1 MQLPKSTILL
11 IYLILS
17 FTGNGQ
23 SISGFVLDESN
34 NPIPFAKVYVKN
46 FTNTGAV
53 TNIEGK
59 YSFAVGEG
67 NYEVMFSSLGFES
80 QTINLTIKGNNDI
93 RQNIYLKEVYNEL
106 ETVEIK
112 GNKNNVGYEIIKK
125 VMAKQQA
132 KNISFSAYSCNVYV
146 KGTET
151 FDNKEKK
158 SKEEDEDSDEDE
170 PKDVFQDQKE
180 EIIAKIENS
189 SGPRLNM
196 IEMGLNVHFQFP
208 NKVKE
213 YKTAFTKIGR
223 PQQIYLQRSPVT
235 EDSYF
240 NFYDNLLIKENLHE
254 TPIVSPLHASG
265 ILSYKYKLKEI
276 ITLGQD
282 TIYRVH
288 IDSRSFGTST
298 MEGDLY
304 VKKHD
309 WVITKVDVSMHKGN
323 LKVYDDFRII
333 QEYKQYDSLWLVS
346 KQNFS
351 YQTKYGKE
359 TVKGETEVTYS
370 NYIINPQFGSKFF
383 NNEIGITTLEAYE
396 RDSTYWEDLR
406 PEPLTIEEQRKKFTQ
421 DSLIAVYTKEEYLD
435 SIDAVFNKITF
446 FKAAFLGFDHRDR
459 EKKTQWWLS
468 SVWNCVEPIGIAGPR
483 FGPGFGIFKKFKNEQ
498 WMDFNSDIT
507 IGYLNKDIRGY
518 ARFYHRYNPKKFA
531 TYSLYY
537 SHDVSTIIGYAP
549 ILDYIDPSNYYLRDV
564 IGGYHNM
571 ELVNGLFLNAG
582 ANWEKRSSIGNLK
595 FYNVLPD
602 EFQTEDALDFEAYFA
617 LKTNIS
623 LTYTPG
629 QKFLSE
635 PNRKIILG
643 SKWPTFGI
651 YHEKGWNNILGST
664 VNFDYLRISA
674 TQEFNVGTLGKSR
687 YRVTGGSF
695 IRQDSIYYI
704 DRVFFR
710 QSDEGIY
717 GWLMSNPLYSFQN
730 LENSY
735 ETREWYGQVHYIHHF
750 NGALVNK
757 IPFMKKTGIK
767 AIAGGGILYLP
778 EYDNLYYQELFFG
791 LERIFKVF
799 RKRLRVGGYA
809 IFSDSNYQPAK
820 LQFKLAFDV
829 MDDRDLKFNF

>member
-351 YQTKYGKE
+351 YQ
-359 TVKGETEVTYS
+359 
-370 NYIINPQFGSKFF
+370 
-383 NNEIGITTLEAYE
+383 
-396 RDSTYWEDLR
+396 
-406 PEPLTIEEQRKKFTQ
+406 
-421 DSLIAVYTKEEYLD
+421 
-435 SIDAVFNKITF
+435 
-446 FKAAFLGFDHRDR
+446 
-459 EKKTQWWLS
+459 
-468 SVWNCVEPIGIAGPR
+468 
-483 FGPGFGIFKKFKNEQ
+483 
-498 WMDFNSDIT
+498 
-507 IGYLNKDIRGY
+507 
-518 ARFYHRYNPKKFA
+518 
-531 TYSLYY
+531 
-537 SHDVSTIIGYAP
+537 
-549 ILDYIDPSNYYLRDV
+549 
-564 IGGYHNM
+564 
-571 ELVNGLFLNAG
+571 
-582 ANWEKRSSIGNLK
+582 
-595 FYNVLPD
+595 
-602 EFQTEDALDFEAYFA
+602 
-617 LKTNIS
+617 
-623 LTYTPG
+623 
-629 QKFLSE
+629 
-635 PNRKIILG
+635 
-643 SKWPTFGI
+643 
-651 YHEKGWNNILGST
+651 
-664 VNFDYLRISA
+664 
-674 TQEFNVGTLGKSR
+674 
-687 YRVTGGSF
+687 
-695 IRQDSIYYI
+695 
-704 DRVFFR
+704 
-710 QSDEGIY
+710 
-717 GWLMSNPLYSFQN
+717 
-730 LENSY
+730 
-735 ETREWYGQVHYIHHF
+735 
-750 NGALVNK
+750 
-757 IPFMKKTGIK
+757 
-767 AIAGGGILYLP
+767 
-778 EYDNLYYQELFFG
+778 
-791 LERIFKVF
+791 
-799 RKRLRVGGYA
+799 
-809 IFSDSNYQPAK
+809 
-820 LQFKLAFDV
+820 
-829 MDDRDLKFNF
+829 